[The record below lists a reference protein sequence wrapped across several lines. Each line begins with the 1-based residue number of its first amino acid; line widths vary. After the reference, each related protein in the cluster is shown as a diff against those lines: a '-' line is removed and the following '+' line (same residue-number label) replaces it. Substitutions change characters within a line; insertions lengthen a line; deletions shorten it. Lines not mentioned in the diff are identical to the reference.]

1 MEHAGEDE
9 TGTCAGF
16 YSKKKGLSQLQNQ
29 FTEKKS
35 YDIALKEMRPKILA
49 MKRQLQEKYQQL
61 EKEYYQLNKSLA
73 KKNLSPTLT
82 YQIKLC
88 NKYML

>member
-1 MEHAGEDE
+1 MQVKTKLAPVRDFIRKRKDYHSCK
-9 TGTCAGF
+9 TN
-16 YSKKKGLSQLQNQ
+16 SLK
-29 FTEKKS
+29 KKS